1 MVRRQSIV
9 LNWLHKSK
17 ASLFVYWR
25 LMLRGVVAIT
35 DIDPSIVAPKAVV
48 VAAVVLMVHTNLRH
62 HRIVHPLDECSAPMS
77 LYATTVASRLI
88 DVRIVDNVGVP
99 G

>member
-1 MVRRQSIV
+1 
-9 LNWLHKSK
+9 
-17 ASLFVYWR
+17 
-25 LMLRGVVAIT
+25 MLRGVVAIT